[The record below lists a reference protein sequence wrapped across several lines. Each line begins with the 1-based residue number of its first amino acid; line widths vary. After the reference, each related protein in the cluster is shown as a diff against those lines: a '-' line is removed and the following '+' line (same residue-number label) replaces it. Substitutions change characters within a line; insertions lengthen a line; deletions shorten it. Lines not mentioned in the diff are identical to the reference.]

1 MSRRQLLCI
10 TVLCFTA
17 TLSVGAEYQNE
28 RKMRSGL
35 KWVSKEEAKDLPFG
49 FGNPNLVRPTLKI
62 SNVLG
67 PLWPFLCMGH
77 MQRPVFVGHV
87 DTLGLI
93 NQGRALTNCTAKLP
107 HLSYCALLCSGLSC
121 CDLLGTRIRYSS
133 NLSTAKYD
141 GDVGECICLQ
151 SPSVRP
157 YRDFPFRL
165 ICRAEVGGCQYP
177 GEAFFDPNDNDGY
190 PVCRPITKTEVRG
203 PRQNFQ
209 LLYNPQRGSKVTW
222 RNWPDGTG
230 DLNFPSGVVKSDD
243 VCNLMVGRYND
254 RSISSECCAKLEI
267 NMPNL

>member
-77 MQRPVFVGHV
+77 MQRPGIDVFV
-87 DTLGLI
+87 DPLGLI
-93 NQGRALTNCTAKLP
+93 NQGRALTNCTAKLTP
-107 HLSYCALLCSGLSC
+107 HSC
-121 CDLLGTRIRYSS
+121 PFDTGSVGSFVACYDLIRQ
-133 NLSTAKYD
+133 NTAKYD

-222 RNWPDGTG
+222 RNWPDGTS

-243 VCNLMVGRYND
+243 VCNLMVARYND